1 MSNIHSVLFVCTG
14 NSCRSVMAEGLMKK
28 RLKELGKTSIT
39 VSSAGVRAITGFPPT
54 YETVEVMKQSGV
66 DLNDF
71 KSTAMS
77 KELIE
82 AADLIL
88 VMSRSHK
95 EDVVKCVP
103 SADSKTF
110 LLREYGRTE
119 GSPKPDVVD
128 IPDPIGLP
136 VSSYKEC
143 LDMIKEDIERVAN
156 IL

>member
-1 MSNIHSVLFVCTG
+1 
-14 NSCRSVMAEGLMKK
+14 MKK

-54 YETVEVMKQSGV
+54 YETGEVMKQSGV
-66 DLNDF
+66 NLNGF
-71 KSTAMS
+71 KSTAIS
-77 KELIE
+77 KESIE
-82 AADLIL
+82 ASDLIL

-95 EDVVKCVP
+95 DDVVRYVP
-103 SADSKTF
+103 SAASKTF
-110 LLREYGRTE
+110 LLREYGRAE
-119 GSPKPDVVD
+119 GSPVPDIVD

-136 VSSYKEC
+136 VSGYKEC